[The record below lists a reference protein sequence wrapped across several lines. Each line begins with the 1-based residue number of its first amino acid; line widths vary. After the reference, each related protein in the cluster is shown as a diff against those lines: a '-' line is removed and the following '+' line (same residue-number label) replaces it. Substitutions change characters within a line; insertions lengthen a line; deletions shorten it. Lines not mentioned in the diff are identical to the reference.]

1 MIAEIATPFPWAPL
15 VATVLLVGLTIWTLA
30 ARKRR

>member
-1 MIAEIATPFPWAPL
+1 MNAEIATPFPWAPL
-15 VATVLLVGLTIWTLA
+15 AATVLLVGLTIWALT

>member
-1 MIAEIATPFPWAPL
+1 MNEEIATPFPWAPI
-15 VATVLLVGLTIWTLA
+15 VATALLLGIAIWALA